1 MPPFSVESVKLFSR
15 LMLAEKGQK
24 EKQQNR
30 IKSLNLLVL
39 VSEIEKKAC
48 TNLKKKIRKR

>member
-24 EKQQNR
+24 EKQQHR

-48 TNLKKKIRKR
+48 TN